1 MKDLEN
7 KLNQMRIPQIESE
20 EFEQKLHRELIKK
33 YHNSTENYKLKF
45 RYAVG
50 FACLMLIFGCTTI
63 LKPDVALK
71 INNIAFNRTE
81 IIVCEDEV
89 GCSELEKFRFT
100 TINSPQLESKIDPDK
115 FKEDKAYVIRKYTS
129 AEEGG
134 LMIVSEF
141 DQKKQRKK
149 SAKRISF

>member
-20 EFEQKLHRELIKK
+20 EFEQKLRRELIKK
-33 YHNSTENYKLKF
+33 YHNTTDNYKLKF
-45 RYAVG
+45 RYAAA
-50 FACLMLIFGCTTI
+50 FACLLLVFGCTTI
-63 LKPDVALK
+63 LKPDIALK
-71 INNIAFNRTE
+71 INNIAFNKTE
-81 IIVCEDEV
+81 MIVCEDEV
-89 GCSELEKFRFT
+89 NCSEFEKFRYT
-100 TINSPQLESKIDPDK
+100 SINSPELETRIDSDK

-141 DQKKQRKK
+141 NQRKQQKK